1 MSKTKNR
8 KHRKHRKHRKYSKK
22 QKRKAGTL
30 QSFRDTKIA
39 LANLEQREIPRVVSN
54 KIFREFA
61 ASRIQDRAK
70 QKNLQRLTTLITTS
84 YNFFYLTEL
93 QLASFVNSVNTTYEF
108 NTRNIPDVLLQILS
122 EVTDV
127 LIRIR
132 HILRFHNEPQF
143 LQAEFREVGYFALR
157 TFILN
162 TIGDTRRIH
171 SIIGNYRA
179 NSVADYNMAQL
190 GVESQPA
197 LRNYT
202 IRRTDAI
209 VRPPRTTRA
218 LALTRRIRSI

>member
-8 KHRKHRKHRKYSKK
+8 KHRKHRKHSKK
-22 QKRKAGTL
+22 LKNKAGTL
-30 QSFRDTKIA
+30 QSFRGTKVA
-39 LANLEQREIPRVVSN
+39 LANLEQREIPRALSN

-61 ASRIQDRAK
+61 ASRIQTRAK

-108 NTRNIPDVLLQILS
+108 NTRNTPNVLLQILPQ
-122 EVTDV
+122 VTNV

-132 HILRFHNEPQF
+132 HILRFHNDPQF
-143 LQAEFREVGYFALR
+143 LQAEFREVGFIALR

-162 TIGDTRRIH
+162 TIGETRRIH
-171 SIIGNYRA
+171 NIIGDYRA
-179 NSVADYNMAQL
+179 NMVAEYNMAQI
-190 GVESQPA
+190 GVETQPNM
-197 LRNYT
+197 RNYT
-202 IRRTDAI
+202 IRRTDAV

-218 LALTRRIRSI
+218 QALTRRTRSI